1 MLVDD
6 LALAVDL
13 LMGLRLLSARLLTGV
28 VDCRGL
34 ISVLRVVLVVWLHS
48 ASNED
53 ILILIN
59 FSLKKREFYLWCCL
73 IKLRL

>member
-28 VDCRGL
+28 VD
-34 ISVLRVVLVVWLHS
+34 
-48 ASNED
+48 
-53 ILILIN
+53 
-59 FSLKKREFYLWCCL
+59 
-73 IKLRL
+73 